1 VSAGAPTAVTPGEND
16 RRDVGAMDRPE
27 PAGSSWWHNGN
38 TTLYALASLIGA
50 IAALITALNGCVAT

>member
-1 VSAGAPTAVTPGEND
+1 
-16 RRDVGAMDRPE
+16 MDRPE